1 MKKKNIIIILIIYMF
16 FSFINL
22 QNTDLLVKQFLFYA
36 ATIFFI
42 YFYKTDIVHKNI
54 RLLYLLFN
62 ALLLYLLLFG
72 KEINGSKS
80 WLVLGTFLIQP
91 SEFMKVI
98 LLIYLS
104 FIATKYENYK
114 IKCLIITLI
123 PAILTFL
130 EPDTGNVMFYFVT
143 LLAVIF
149 YKEGNT
155 LSILKYG
162 TALILL
168 VIIFLTVYLNFTE
181 EFIKVFGYSIYYRL
195 DRVFSLF
202 NNSSYQLN
210 RALIGI
216 GNAHLFGSDKIVS
229 IPYQTTD
236 FAFSYLTSN
245 VGFIGILGFLLF
257 NLCVNLYF
265 IKAIRYNVGMN
276 RSVVFSFIVMKIT
289 QETIHILM
297 NIGLFPIT
305 GITLPFISYGGS
317 SLLSYALILAY
328 ISKDNCSMVDSK
340 DKVELGM
347 EQGLHKLGEVWK
359 VRLPQLLQA
368 HLKEME

>member
-265 IKAIRYNVGMN
+265 IKSIRYNVGMN

-317 SLLSYALILAY
+317 SLLSYAFILAY